1 MSLKIAVCAIA
12 AISLGANAYQYLTN
26 RGLKKMLNDSGVST
40 DSKCAILKKAVADLE
55 GDLTSLKADLN
66 VLIDDITAGKVAP
79 ADIGERVMEVYRKA
93 SKEKEATAPIDP
105 DAKAPEAPKSAEA
118 AAADIP
124 NTEKP
129 ANAN

>member
-1 MSLKIAVCAIA
+1 MSLKIAFCAIA
-12 AISLGANAYQYLTN
+12 AVSLGANAYQYLTN
-26 RGLKKMLNDSGVST
+26 RGLKKMLNDSGIST
-40 DSKCAILKKAVADLE
+40 ESKCAILKKAVADLE

-66 VLIDDITAGKVAP
+66 VLIDDITSGKISA

-93 SKEKEATAPIDP
+93 SKEKEAAKAADA

-118 AAADIP
+118 PAADSP

-129 ANAN
+129 ADAN